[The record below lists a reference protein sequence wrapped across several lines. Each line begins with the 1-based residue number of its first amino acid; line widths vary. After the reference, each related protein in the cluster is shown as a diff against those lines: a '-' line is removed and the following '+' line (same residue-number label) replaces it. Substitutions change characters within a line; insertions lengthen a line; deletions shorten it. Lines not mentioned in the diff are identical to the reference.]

1 MPNEQISAKN
11 ASNGLFDYL
20 IILKTLPQVGFLKFY
35 VMGSTEIHLY
45 GIAHVKV
52 DFIPSTKCY
61 SSSFFYTYIKILSY
75 MCAMCSMN
83 QKQEFLL
90 LHFSIAF

>member
-11 ASNGLFDYL
+11 ASNGLFDSL
-20 IILKTLPQVGFLKFY
+20 ITLKKPPQIGFLKFY

-52 DFIPSTKCY
+52 DSIPLPKI
-61 SSSFFYTYIKILSY
+61 YIIPRVGR
-75 MCAMCSMN
+75 
-83 QKQEFLL
+83 FV
-90 LHFSIAF
+90 